1 MAKKLKLGIDLIN
14 AIEELISG
22 NGGSLPIGTILPYP
36 TSDSTKIPNGYL
48 VCDGSELSRAEY
60 PELFNII
67 GTIHGAGNGTT
78 TFNLPDLRKRVPV
91 GYDSSDTDFDT
102 MGKTGG
108 EKKHTLTISEMP
120 SHTHPIYKV
129 NLPIGTS
136 SYYDAFLYGNNMSQG
151 TKNSLS
157 AGGGQAHNNLQPYI
171 VLNFIIKVK
180 GSTTPAPQSSE
191 IVNSYTESNSD
202 AYSCNYINNYR
213 PTRQIATATFTNDK
227 TSLPGGVLTF
237 DTIHSSS
244 NKLTLS
250 NGGIRI
256 GSGISKVVVSA
267 NVFFQ
272 WTSADQNYLY
282 MAIRKN
288 ATNVS
293 LSIEAQ
299 PFNYAFATLSFAP
312 VYVEVQEGDIF
323 YIVSQE
329 GKTGTFRNGQN
340 SYITVEAVG

>member
-14 AIEELISG
+14 AIKEI

-67 GTIHGAGNGTT
+67 GTSYGAGNGAT
-78 TFNLPDLRKRVPV
+78 TFNIPDIRKRIPV
-91 GYDSSDTDFDT
+91 GYDSSDADFDT
-102 MGKTGG
+102 IGATGG
-108 EKKHTLTISEMP
+108 EKAHTLTISEMP
-120 SHTHPIYKV
+120 SHSHSFRLAYGGNDPFNGLGYATNIS
-129 NLPIGTS
+129 GDFS
-136 SYYDAFLYGNNMSQG
+136 DASKIQN
-151 TKNSLS
+151 T
-157 AGGGQAHNNLQPYI
+157 GGGQAHNNLQPYI
-171 VLNFIIKVK
+171 VLNYIIKVK
-180 GSTTPAPQSSE
+180 GSTTPAPETAE
-191 IVNSYTESNSD
+191 IVNSYTESGTD
-202 AYSCNYINNYR
+202 TYSCNYINNYR

-256 GSGISKVVVSA
+256 GSGISKVIVSA

-288 ATNVS
+288 TTNVS
-293 LSIEAQ
+293 ISIEAQ

-323 YIVSQE
+323 YIVSLE

-340 SYITVEAVG
+340 SYITVEVVG